1 MTNLTSSLNKPNAF
15 HLTME
20 KSVPFIALFFPLFC
34 LAVGKGYDVMSALLY
49 LFAVI
54 ALFSRRKVH
63 LTPSIKSIC
72 WAFAAYFIC
81 FVLSLLIKGA
91 NLSYLDWS
99 SRLLYAIPVIFLLL
113 KYPLSLKKLQWGIVG
128 GAIIAGI
135 VAIIQVSFFD
145 VGRAYSNLHT
155 AWSKGYMPI
164 QSGDM
169 AMTLGL
175 LSLSLGLFHLKK
187 KKYAFAALALI
198 AMLLGV
204 GGSFLSGSRGGW
216 LAIPIVFAYLL
227 IEHRKHIN
235 VKSVSAA
242 LIVLALLF
250 TSMNKLDPGGIM
262 ERIHQGIHNTQVY
275 SKGDKNT
282 SIGIRFVLWKS
293 AIETF
298 EQNPIFGAGYE
309 GRVLSREQQVKEGTF
324 PKAIAEEGYLIG
336 HAHNQ
341 YLEALSV
348 RGIIGLLILLAVFF
362 VPIRSFMQNGQENEN
377 SKLLKE
383 MGIVTVLSVMA
394 YGLTQAFF
402 NMNSGVVFYSL
413 MIAILCATQA
423 FEQRKT
429 IS

>member
-1 MTNLTSSLNKPNAF
+1 
-15 HLTME
+15 ME
-20 KSVPFIALFFPLFC
+20 KSVPLIALFFPLLC
-34 LAVGKGYDVMSALLY
+34 LAMGKGYDVISALLY
-49 LFAVI
+49 LFAI
-54 ALFSRRKVH
+54 MAFFSRRKIIV
-63 LTPSIKSIC
+63 TSSIKSIC
-72 WAFAAYFIC
+72 WVFAAYFLC
-81 FVLSLLIKGA
+81 FVFSLLIKGA
-91 NLSYLDWS
+91 KLSYLDWS

-135 VAIIQVSFFD
+135 VAIVQISFFD
-145 VGRAYSNLHT
+145 VGRAYTNLHN
-155 AWSKGYMPI
+155 AWGKGYMPI

-198 AMLLGV
+198 ATLLGI

-216 LAIPIVFAYLL
+216 LAIPVVFAYLL
-227 IEHRKHIN
+227 IEHRKHLN
-235 VKSVSAA
+235 LKNVSAT

-250 TSMNKLDPGGIM
+250 TGMNKFDPGGIM
-262 ERIHQGIHNTQVY
+262 DRIDQGIHNTQVY

-282 SIGIRFVLWKS
+282 SVGIRFVLWKS
-293 AIETF
+293 AMETF

-309 GRVLSREQQVKEGTF
+309 GRVLSREQQVKAGTF
-324 PKAIAEEGYLIG
+324 PKVIADEGYLHA

-348 RGIIGLLILLAVFF
+348 RGIIGLLILLAIFF
-362 VPIRSFMQNGQENEN
+362 VPIQSFVKQSRHNEN
-377 SKLLKE
+377 SQILKE

-402 NMNSGVVFYSL
+402 NANSGVVFYSL
-413 MIAILCATQA
+413 MIVILCTTQA
-423 FEQRKT
+423 FERRQ
-429 IS
+429 